1 MFHESGGRGRKKGR
15 KEGGGGGEDWIK
27 KESERVGKREDGM
40 KRAREKLK

>member
-1 MFHESGGRGRKKGR
+1 MSLEEEEGR
-15 KEGGGGGEDWIK
+15 KEGGGGGGGEDWIK